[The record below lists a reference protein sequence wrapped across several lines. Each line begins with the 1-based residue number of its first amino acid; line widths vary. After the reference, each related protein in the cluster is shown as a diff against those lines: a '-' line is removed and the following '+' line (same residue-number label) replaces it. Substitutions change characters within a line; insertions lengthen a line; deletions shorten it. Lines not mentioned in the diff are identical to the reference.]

1 LDGSDIKPKG
11 VTAMLTPSA
20 VANAKP
26 QDKPYK
32 LADERGMYLLVKP
45 DGARWWR
52 FDYRRPDTRKRNTLS
67 MGTFPDV
74 SLRKARDR
82 RDEARKLL
90 ADGIDPGNKRK
101 AETLADADTFEA
113 VAREW
118 FAKFS
123 PKWAPSHAD
132 KIIRRLERDVFPWIG
147 KKPMAKLEAPDVL
160 AVLRRIESRNAVE
173 TAHRAHQNCG
183 QVFRYAVATGRAKG
197 DVTRDLR
204 GSLTP
209 WKPQHYASITE
220 PGKVGDLLRAID
232 GFTGSYVVAALL
244 KLSPLVFTRPGE
256 VREMEWPEIDLDAGE
271 WNIPAERMKLRL
283 PHVVPLAPQAVAI
296 LRELHPLTGKGRY
309 VFPGARS
316 IKRPLSNMTVNAAL
330 RRMGYDKDT
339 MTAHG
344 FRAIARTIL
353 DEVLGFRVDIIEHQ
367 LAHAVKDANGRAYN
381 RTSFLPQR
389 RKMMD
394 AWADYLDTLK
404 ASGKV
409 VPIMRKAS

>member
-1 LDGSDIKPKG
+1 
-11 VTAMLTPSA
+11 MLAPSA

-26 QDKPYK
+26 QAKTYK

-45 DGARWWR
+45 NGARWWR

-67 MGTFPDV
+67 LGTFPDV
-74 SLRKARDR
+74 TLRIARER
-82 RDEARKLL
+82 RDQARTLL
-90 ADGIDPGNKRK
+90 ADGIDPGDKRK
-101 AETLADADTFEA
+101 AARVADADTFEA
-113 VAREW
+113 IAREW
-118 FAKFS
+118 FAKHA
-123 PKWAPSHAD
+123 PRWAPSHGD
-132 KIIRRLERDVFPWIG
+132 KVIRRLERDVFPWIG
-147 KKPMAKLEAPDVL
+147 DKPMAKLEAPDVL
-160 AVLRRIESRNAVE
+160 TVLRRIESRNAVE

-204 GSLTP
+204 GALTP
-209 WKPQHYASITE
+209 WKPQHYPSMTD
-220 PGKVGDLLRAID
+220 PDKVGGLLRAID
-232 GFTGSYVVAALL
+232 GFTGSYVVSALL

-256 VREMEWPEIDLDAGE
+256 VREASWAEIDLDAGE

-283 PHVVPLAPQAVAI
+283 PHLVPLAPQAVAI
-296 LRELHPLTGKGRY
+296 LRDLYPLTGTGRY

-316 IKRPLSNMTVNAAL
+316 VKRPLSNMAVNAAL
-330 RRMGYDKDT
+330 RRMGYDKDS

-394 AWADYLDTLK
+394 AWAEYLDSLRTG
-404 ASGKV
+404 ANV
-409 VPIMRKAS
+409 VPMKRKAS

>member
-1 LDGSDIKPKG
+1 
-11 VTAMLTPSA
+11 MLTPSA
-20 VANAKP
+20 VTNAKP
-26 QDKPYK
+26 QAKPYK

-45 DGARWWR
+45 DGAKWWR
-52 FDYRRPDTRKRNTLS
+52 FDYRRPETRTRNTLS
-67 MGTFPDV
+67 LGTFPDV
-74 SLRKARDR
+74 SLRKARDS

-90 ADGIDPGNKRK
+90 ADGIDPGDKRK
-101 AETLADADTFEA
+101 AIRTADADTFEA

-118 FAKFS
+118 FARHA

-132 KIIRRLERDVFPWIG
+132 KVIRRLERDVFPWIG
-147 KKPMAKLEAPDVL
+147 DKAMAKLKAPDVL

-183 QVFRYAVATGRAKG
+183 QVFRYAVATGRAEG

-209 WKPQHYASITE
+209 WKPQHYASMTD
-220 PGKVGDLLRAID
+220 PDQVGGLLRAID

-256 VREMEWPEIDLDAGE
+256 IREAAWAEIDLDKAE

-283 PHVVPLAPQAVAI
+283 PHLVPLAPQAVAI
-296 LRELHPLTGKGRY
+296 LRDLYPLTGTSHY

-316 IKRPLSNMTVNAAL
+316 TKRPLSNMTVNAAL
-330 RRMGYDKDT
+330 RRLGYDKDT

-394 AWADYLDTLK
+394 AWAEYLDGLRV
-404 ASGKV
+404 APRKV
-409 VPIMRKAS
+409 VPIKGRKSA

>member
-1 LDGSDIKPKG
+1 MPKR
-11 VTAMLTPSA
+11 VDPLSPSA

-26 QDKPYK
+26 QPKPYK
-32 LADERGMYLLVKP
+32 LSDGGGLFLLVQP
-45 DGARWWR
+45 SGAKWWR
-52 FDYRRPDTRKRNTLS
+52 WKYRRPETHKENALS
-67 MGTFPDV
+67 LGIFPDV
-74 SLRKARDR
+74 SLRKARAR

-90 ADGIDPGNKRK
+90 ADGIDPGDQRK
-101 AETLADADTFEA
+101 ATRAADVDTFEA

-118 FAKFS
+118 FARHA

-132 KIIRRLERDVFPWIG
+132 KVIRRLERDVFPWIG
-147 KKPMAKLEAPDVL
+147 DKAMAKLKAPDVL

-183 QVFRYAVATGRAKG
+183 QVFRYAVATGRAEG

-209 WKPQHYASITE
+209 WKPQHYASMTD
-220 PGKVGDLLRAID
+220 PDQVGGLLRAID

-256 VREMEWPEIDLDAGE
+256 VREAAWAEFDLDKAE

-283 PHVVPLAPQAVAI
+283 PHAVPLAPQAVAI
-296 LRELHPLTGKGRY
+296 LRDLYPLTGASHY

-316 IKRPLSNMTVNAAL
+316 TKRPLSNMTVNAAL
-330 RRMGYDKDT
+330 RRLGYDKDT

-394 AWADYLDTLK
+394 AWGEYLDGLRVTP
-404 ASGKV
+404 SKV
-409 VPIMRKAS
+409 VSIKRKA

>member
-1 LDGSDIKPKG
+1 
-11 VTAMLTPSA
+11 MLTPSA
-20 VANAKP
+20 VTNAKP
-26 QDKPYK
+26 QAKPYK

-45 DGARWWR
+45 DGAKWWR
-52 FDYRRPDTRKRNTLS
+52 IDYRRPDTRKRNTLS
-67 MGTFPDV
+67 LGTYPDV

-90 ADGIDPGNKRK
+90 ADGIDPGDKRK
-101 AETLADADTFEA
+101 ATGTADADTFEA

-118 FAKFS
+118 FARHA
-123 PKWAPSHAD
+123 PKWAPSHAN
-132 KIIRRLERDVFPWIG
+132 KVIRRLERDVFPWIG
-147 KKPMAKLEAPDVL
+147 DKAMAKLRAPDVL

-183 QVFRYAVATGRAKG
+183 QVFRYAVATGRAEG

-209 WKPQHYASITE
+209 WKPQHYASMTD
-220 PGKVGDLLRAID
+220 PDQVGGLLRAID

-256 VREMEWPEIDLDAGE
+256 VREAAWAEIDLDKAE

-283 PHVVPLAPQAVAI
+283 PHAVPLAPQAVAI
-296 LRELHPLTGKGRY
+296 LRELYPLTGKGHY

-330 RRMGYDKDT
+330 RRLGYDKDT

-404 ASGKV
+404 AGGNV
-409 VPIMRKAS
+409 VPIMRKVG

>member
-1 LDGSDIKPKG
+1 
-11 VTAMLTPSA
+11 MLTPSA

-26 QDKPYK
+26 QPKPYK
-32 LADERGMYLLVKP
+32 LADERGMYMLVKP
-45 DGARWWR
+45 DGAKWWR

-67 MGTFPDV
+67 LGTYPDV

-90 ADGIDPGNKRK
+90 ADGIDPGDKRK
-101 AETLADADTFEA
+101 ATRTADADTFEA

-118 FAKFS
+118 FARHA

-132 KIIRRLERDVFPWIG
+132 KVIRRLERDVFPWIG
-147 KKPMAKLEAPDVL
+147 DKAMAKLRAPDVL

-183 QVFRYAVATGRAKG
+183 QVFRYAVATGRAEG

-209 WKPQHYASITE
+209 WKPQHYPSMTD
-220 PGKVGDLLRAID
+220 PDQVGGLLRAID

-256 VREMEWPEIDLDAGE
+256 VREAAWAEIDLDKAE

-283 PHVVPLAPQAVAI
+283 PHLYRWHRKPWQSCATCTRSPAPAI
-296 LRELHPLTGKGRY
+296 TCSP
-309 VFPGARS
+309 ARAA
-316 IKRPLSNMTVNAAL
+316 RNA
-330 RRMGYDKDT
+330 
-339 MTAHG
+339 H
-344 FRAIARTIL
+344 
-353 DEVLGFRVDIIEHQ
+353 
-367 LAHAVKDANGRAYN
+367 
-381 RTSFLPQR
+381 
-389 RKMMD
+389 
-394 AWADYLDTLK
+394 
-404 ASGKV
+404 
-409 VPIMRKAS
+409 

>member
-1 LDGSDIKPKG
+1 
-11 VTAMLTPSA
+11 MLTPSA

-26 QDKPYK
+26 QGKPYK

-74 SLRKARDR
+74 SLRKARER

-123 PKWAPSHAD
+123 PKWAASHAD
-132 KIIRRLERDVFPWIG
+132 KVIRRLERDVFPWIG
-147 KKPMAKLEAPDVL
+147 TKPMAKLEAPDVL

-209 WKPQHYASITE
+209 WKAQHYASITE

-404 ASGKV
+404 AGDNV
-409 VPIMRKAS
+409 VPIMCKAS

>member
-1 LDGSDIKPKG
+1 
-11 VTAMLTPSA
+11 MLTPSA
-20 VANAKP
+20 VTNAKP
-26 QDKPYK
+26 QAKPYK

-45 DGARWWR
+45 DGAKWWR
-52 FDYRRPDTRKRNTLS
+52 IDYRRPDTRKRNTLS
-67 MGTFPDV
+67 LGTYPDV

-90 ADGIDPGNKRK
+90 ADGIDPGDKRK
-101 AETLADADTFEA
+101 ATRTADADTFEA

-118 FAKFS
+118 FARHA

-132 KIIRRLERDVFPWIG
+132 KVIRRLERDVFPWIG
-147 KKPMAKLEAPDVL
+147 DKAMAKLKAPDVL

-183 QVFRYAVATGRAKG
+183 QVFRYAVATGRAEG

-209 WKPQHYASITE
+209 WKPQHYASMTD
-220 PGKVGDLLRAID
+220 PDQVGGLLRAID

-256 VREMEWPEIDLDAGE
+256 VREAVWAEIDLDKAE

-283 PHVVPLAPQAVAI
+283 PHAVPLAPQAVAI
-296 LRELHPLTGKGRY
+296 LRDLYPLTGTSHY

-316 IKRPLSNMTVNAAL
+316 SKRPLSNMTVNAAL
-330 RRMGYDKDT
+330 RRLGYDKDT

-394 AWADYLDTLK
+394 AWGEYLDGLRV
-404 ASGKV
+404 APSKV
-409 VPIMRKAS
+409 VPIKGRKLA